1 MTEVFVLGSIN
12 QDFVLK
18 VERRPQPGET
28 VTDAELSTGSGGKG
42 ANQAAAAALLG
53 ASVSFLGRV
62 GDDEFG
68 EPLVRALEEK
78 GIDTS
83 LIERASGY
91 QTGAAFITVTPDG
104 ENAITVAPG
113 ANRAITLEDVDAA
126 SGVIRG
132 ARVLVAQMEVPK
144 EVVGRAAEV
153 AAGGDTRVVLNLA
166 PMFEVPRELLE
177 RLDPLVVNEHEAAF
191 LLGSRVEGVDGAL
204 SAAPELLS
212 LGPGSAVITLGVAG
226 AVIADSSSATH
237 IPAPEVEVVDTTGAG
252 DAFVG
257 ALAVKLAREASLEEA
272 ASYAVS
278 AGAAAVTKKGAQ
290 GALPTPEVVE
300 DLRDVAAS

>member
-1 MTEVFVLGSIN
+1 MAEVFVLGSIN
-12 QDFVLK
+12 QDLVLK
-18 VERRPQPGET
+18 VERRPEPGET

-113 ANRAITLEDVDAA
+113 ANRAITPEDVDAA
-126 SGVIRG
+126 AESIRG

-153 AAGGDTRVVLNLA
+153 AASGDTRVVLNLA
-166 PMFEVPRELLE
+166 PTFEVPRELLE

-191 LLGSRVEGVDGAL
+191 LLGSRVEGVNGAL

-212 LGPGSAVITLGVAG
+212 LGPGSAVITLGAAG

-237 IPAPEVEVVDTTGAG
+237 IPAPGVEVVDTTGAG
-252 DAFVG
+252 AAFVG
-257 ALAVKLAREASLEEA
+257 ALAVKRGRDAPLEEA
-272 ASYAVS
+272 AS
-278 AGAAAVTKKGAQ
+278 
-290 GALPTPEVVE
+290 
-300 DLRDVAAS
+300 

>member
-1 MTEVFVLGSIN
+1 MTDVFVLGSIN

-28 VTDAELSTGSGGKG
+28 VTNAELSTHNGGKG

-68 EPLVRALEEK
+68 EPLVRALREK

-83 LIERASGY
+83 LIERFPDAS
-91 QTGAAFITVTPDG
+91 TGAAFITVTPDG

-113 ANRAITLEDVDAA
+113 ANRSLTPEDVDAA
-126 SGVIRG
+126 SDAIGD
-132 ARVLVAQMEVPK
+132 ARVLVAQMEIPVQT
-144 EVVGRAAEV
+144 VLRAVEV
-153 AAGGDTRVVLNLA
+153 AAEKGARALVNLA
-166 PMFEVPRELLE
+166 PTFEVPRELLE
-177 RLDPLVVNEHEAAF
+177 KLDPLVVNEHEATF
-191 LLGSRVEGVDGAL
+191 LLGNKVEGVEGAL

-212 LGPGSAVITLGVAG
+212 SGPRSAVITVGEAG
-226 AVIADSSSATH
+226 AVLADGESVEH
-237 IPAPEVEVVDTTGAG
+237 LPAPEVEVVDTTGAG

-257 ALAVKLAREASLEEA
+257 ALATRLARGASLEEA
-272 ASYAVS
+272 VSYAVR
-278 AGAAAVTKKGAQ
+278 AGAAAVTKEGAQ
-290 GALPTPEVVE
+290 GALPTPEVME
-300 DLRDVAAS
+300 TI

>member
-1 MTEVFVLGSIN
+1 VTDVFVMGSIN

-28 VTDAELSTGSGGKG
+28 VTNAELSTHNGGKG

-53 ASVSFLGRV
+53 ASVAFLGRV

-68 EPLVRALEEK
+68 EPLVQALQEK

-83 LIERASGY
+83 LVERASGNS
-91 QTGAAFITVTPDG
+91 TGAAFITVTPDG

-113 ANRAITLEDVDAA
+113 ANRSLTPEDVDAA
-126 SGVIRG
+126 ADAIGD
-132 ARVLVAQMEVPK
+132 ARVFVAQMEIPVQS
-144 EVVGRAAEV
+144 VLRAVEV
-153 AAGGDTRVVLNLA
+153 AAEQGTRALVNLA
-166 PMFEVPRELLE
+166 PTFEVPQELLE
-177 RLDPLVVNEHEAAF
+177 KLDPLVVNEHEAAF
-191 LLGSRVEGVDGAL
+191 LLGRQVEGVDGAL

-212 LGPGSAVITLGVAG
+212 SGPRSAVITIGEDG
-226 AVIADSSSATH
+226 AVLADGESVDH
-237 IPAPEVEVVDTTGAG
+237 LPAPEVEVVDTTGAG

-257 ALAVKLAREASLEEA
+257 ALATQLARGASLREA
-272 ASYAVS
+272 VAYAVR
-278 AGAAAVTKKGAQ
+278 AGAAAVTKEGAQ

-300 DLRDVAAS
+300 AL

>member
-1 MTEVFVLGSIN
+1 MPKSTDVFVVGSIN

-18 VERRPQPGET
+18 VERRPEPGET
-28 VTDAELSTGSGGKG
+28 VTDADLSTHNGGKG

-78 GIDTS
+78 GIDTT
-83 LIERASGY
+83 LIERAAGR

-113 ANRAITLEDVDAA
+113 ANRAIMLEDVDGA
-126 SGVIRG
+126 SGAIRES
-132 ARVLVAQMEVPK
+132 RVLVAQMEVPK

-153 AAGGDTRVVLNLA
+153 AAGAVV
-166 PMFEVPRELLE
+166 
-177 RLDPLVVNEHEAAF
+177 
-191 LLGSRVEGVDGAL
+191 
-204 SAAPELLS
+204 
-212 LGPGSAVITLGVAG
+212 T
-226 AVIADSSSATH
+226 DSSSATH
-237 IPAPEVEVVDTTGAG
+237 LPAPEVGVVDTTGAG

-257 ALAVKLAREASLEEA
+257 ALAVKLARGASLEEA
-272 ASYAVS
+272 ASYAVR
-278 AGAAAVTKKGAQ
+278 AGAAAVTKEGAQ

-300 DLRDVAAS
+300 TI

>member
-1 MTEVFVLGSIN
+1 MAEVFVLGSIN

-18 VERRPQPGET
+18 VERRPEPGET

-113 ANRAITLEDVDAA
+113 ANRAITPEDVDAA
-126 SGVIRG
+126 AESIRG

-153 AAGGDTRVVLNLA
+153 AASGDIRVVLNLA
-166 PMFEVPRELLE
+166 PTFEVPRELLE

-191 LLGSRVEGVDGAL
+191 LLGSRVEGVEGAL

-212 LGPGSAVITLGVAG
+212 LGPGSAVITLGDAG
-226 AVIADSSSATH
+226 AVVADSSSATH

-252 DAFVG
+252 DALVG
-257 ALAVKLAREASLEEA
+257 ALAVKLARDAPLEEA
-272 ASYAVS
+272 VSYAVR
-278 AGAAAVTKKGAQ
+278 AGAAAVTKEGAQ

-300 DLRDVAAS
+300 ALRDEAAS